1 MLLLGLARSHSAVHT
16 RLDTDFPEFSGGS
29 CSGSISM
36 KPMFVAKLLSFP
48 PNRLMARSN
57 ALTRAFQEPR
67 TSSHRHFEICRAYFL
82 ENATAPALAKQFGLH
97 VGTVQAIVRDFAA
110 DPDLQRF
117 FVSTSPGRKTS
128 PKREAIREQATTL
141 RRAGH
146 TLGEIQGQLAQQ
158 GQDISE
164 SYLATVLRE
173 QGFSRWAPRSRQP
186 RPGERAADG
195 SEVPAVADVRELSL
209 ESGREART
217 AVAGLFLFVPLLL
230 ESGWAKAVQQAG
242 YPGTEQIPALQAMLA
257 LLAPKLIGK
266 RRVSHVA
273 DLCTDE
279 GAGLFAGLNVLPK
292 TTYATDY
299 SYRTERVM
307 NERLVDT
314 LVQKLPLPE
323 SPLSFNLDFHAIPF
337 RGDHQALENH
347 WVAKRHRGEPAVMA
361 FVAQEST
368 RRVMCYATANV
379 LRHESDEMVV
389 RFVDHWKARTGHYPA
404 RVLFDSRATT
414 YEQLHELQ
422 DRKVGFITIRRRG
435 TALLKQ
441 VRSLPASQWQH
452 CQITQAKGKRRS
464 ARYYTEQVTLKGCPS
479 PLRQIVFDGLGHESP
494 TFLLTN
500 DLPEPLTGRQVI
512 ETYAS
517 RNHIEHSL
525 GEKISFFHLDC
536 LSSEVR
542 LNVDFDLTL
551 TVAAALLYHR
561 LAGRLKGFTNA
572 TPQTLFAKFV
582 NTPGRIEIDRKEVVV
597 YYEKRS
603 HVPIL
608 KEAKFDEP
616 TPAVPWLA
624 GKRLRLA
631 FP

>member
-1 MLLLGLARSHSAVHT
+1 MKSTFVVKLLLLP
-16 RLDTDFPEFSGGS
+16 L
-29 CSGSISM
+29 
-36 KPMFVAKLLSFP
+36 
-48 PNRLMARSN
+48 NRLMARTD
-57 ALTRAFQEPR
+57 ALTHAFQEPR
-67 TSSHRHFEICRAYFL
+67 SPAHRHFEICRAYFL
-82 ENATAPALAKQFGLH
+82 ENTSATALAEQFGLH
-97 VGTVQAIVRDFAA
+97 VGTVQALVRDFAA
-110 DPDLQRF
+110 NPDLEQF
-117 FVSTSPGRKTS
+117 FVSTRPGRKTS
-128 PKREAIREQATTL
+128 PKRESIREQAATL
-141 RRAGH
+141 RRAGQS
-146 TLGEIQGQLAQQ
+146 LGEIHQQLTEQGQE
-158 GQDISE
+158 ISE
-164 SYLATVLRE
+164 SYLATILRE
-173 QGFSRWAPRSRQP
+173 QGLSRRAPRARQP
-186 RPGERAADG
+186 RPGELAADG

-209 ESGREART
+209 ESGREIRT

-230 ESGWAKAVQQAG
+230 EGGWVKAVQRAG
-242 YPGTEQIPALQAMLA
+242 YPGSEQIPTLQAMLA

-299 SYRTERVM
+299 SYRTQRVM
-307 NERLVDT
+307 NERLVDA

-323 SPLSFNLDFHAIPF
+323 APLSFNLDFHAIPF
-337 RGDHQALENH
+337 RGDPKALENH
-347 WVAKRHRGEPAVMA
+347 WVGKRHRGEPAVMA

-379 LRHESDEMVV
+379 LRQEADQMVV
-389 RFVDHWKARTGHYPA
+389 RFVDHWKERTGHYPA

-414 YEQLHELQ
+414 YDQLHELEE
-422 DRKVGFITIRRRG
+422 RKVGFITIRRRG
-435 TALLKQ
+435 PALLKQ
-441 VRSLPASQWQH
+441 VRSLPASHWQH

-464 ARYYTEQVTLKGCPS
+464 ARFFSEDVTLKGCPS
-479 PLRQIVFDGLGHESP
+479 SLRQVVFDGLGHESP

-500 DLPEPLTGRQVI
+500 DRPEPLTGRQLI

-551 TVAAALLYHR
+551 TVVAALLYHR
-561 LAGRLKGFTNA
+561 LAERLKGFANA
-572 TPQTLFAKFV
+572 TPQKLFAKFV
-582 NTPGRIEIDRKEVVV
+582 NTPGRIEIVGREVVV

-603 HVPIL
+603 HIPIL
-608 KEAKFDEP
+608 KEAKFDQP
-616 TPAVPWLA
+616 TPAVPWL
-624 GKRLRLA
+624 GGRRIRLEFL
-631 FP
+631 